1 MTDDYIFGQLFV
13 KKYKTIIKYSYPWTG
28 DEEVHIRAQIFIR
41 SDINNNQNTFVDII
55 GWIIFFLALVQFI
68 LSTYRMKL
76 QRIEQEKK
84 QLLILNKGDDV
95 NNLDQAKIE
104 ERLREEI
111 NKVKEQ

>member
-1 MTDDYIFGQLFV
+1 M
-13 KKYKTIIKYSYPWTG
+13 
-28 DEEVHIRAQIFIR
+28 
-41 SDINNNQNTFVDII
+41 NNNKKTFVDII

-76 QRIEQEKK
+76 DRIEKEKK

-95 NNLDQAKIE
+95 GNLDQARIA

-111 NKVKEQ
+111 NKVKEQKAILEGLLGKEKVIDHGTDEILYMKKELNKY

>member
-1 MTDDYIFGQLFV
+1 
-13 KKYKTIIKYSYPWTG
+13 
-28 DEEVHIRAQIFIR
+28 
-41 SDINNNQNTFVDII
+41 
-55 GWIIFFLALVQFI
+55 
-68 LSTYRMKL
+68 MKL

-111 NKVKEQ
+111 NKVKEQKAILEGLLGKEKVIDHGTDEILFMKKELNAF